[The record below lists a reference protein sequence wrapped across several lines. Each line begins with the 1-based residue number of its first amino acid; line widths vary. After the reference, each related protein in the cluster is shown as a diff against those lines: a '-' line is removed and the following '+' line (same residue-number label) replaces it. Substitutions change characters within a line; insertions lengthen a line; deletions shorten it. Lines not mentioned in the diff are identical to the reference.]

1 MGLMYVD
8 VPCGHG
14 FKFGPKKLDDFV
26 LNAVKCCPLLT
37 LNFDPYSTHVI
48 YSLNM
53 LELISPTCSQLTLF
67 V

>member
-1 MGLMYVD
+1 MGLMYVA

-26 LNAVKCCPLLT
+26 LNAVKFLS
-37 LNFDPYSTHVI
+37 LNFDPYSTHVN
-48 YSLNM
+48 YCLNM